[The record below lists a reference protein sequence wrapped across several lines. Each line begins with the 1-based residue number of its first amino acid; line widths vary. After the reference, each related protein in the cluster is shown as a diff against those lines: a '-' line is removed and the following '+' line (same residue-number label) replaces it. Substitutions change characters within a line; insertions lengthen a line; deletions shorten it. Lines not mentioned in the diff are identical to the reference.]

1 MKHTLSCTN
10 VFLIV
15 CVGACVHVLVYEYKC
30 TMYVITCMYH
40 SSMLSHHCLIS
51 VPHIIITYTI

>member
-40 SSMLSHHCLIS
+40 FSSVVCY
-51 VPHIIITYTI
+51 HIIA